1 MNHNLLSGWVKLV
14 TSNAAAGALT
24 LAGLAVTARALDL
37 EEFGIIVILQA
48 YVRVVDGL
56 FNFQSVN
63 VLTRFLAAAEHEE
76 ERARFRGLVKAGIL
90 VDGLT
95 AMVATLVAVL
105 VLPLIGTFLGVSSEW
120 TPVALLYCL
129 VILTRILGVSE
140 AVLRCFNHFWAIG
153 LRGTLSA
160 LLVLLCSLGAWWAE
174 AGATTFL
181 VIWLLAEAIGNI
193 IFLAWTFIALRRHS
207 VTGIRRARAWEA
219 IRQSQGF
226 WGMLWQ
232 TNVTF
237 GIRILSQDA
246 DVVVAGAV
254 LGPAAAS
261 LLRAAKSIAGL
272 VSQFGRPLQQ
282 VVSAPLSR
290 LSAKGKFSRMLRYSA
305 RISLLVGGG
314 GLLLTLLVAFFADW
328 ALLLL
333 FGETYVEAA
342 TITVILMFA
351 RAIYLTGV
359 TLMPMMLAVN
369 IGKEFLYSVIA
380 GTAVFFI
387 VMAASVGPLGLLGIA
402 AAHVAFEVAWSIT
415 GWLWTYRRVSELKA
429 NRLSTAT

>member
-1 MNHNLLSGWVKLV
+1 MNRNLLSGWVKLV
-14 TSNAAAGALT
+14 TSNAAAGVLT
-24 LAGLAVTARALDL
+24 LAGLAVAARALDL

-76 ERARFRGLVKAGIL
+76 ETARFRGLVKAGIL

-105 VLPLIGTFLGVSSEW
+105 VLPLIGTYLGIPSEW

-174 AGATTFL
+174 AGAATFL
-181 VIWLLAEAIGNI
+181 VIWLLAEAIANI
-193 IFLAWTFIALRRHS
+193 IFLAWTFIVLRRHG

-219 IRQSQGF
+219 IRESQGF

-282 VVSAPLSR
+282 VVSVPLSR
-290 LSAKGKFSRMLRYSA
+290 LSAEGEFSRMLRYSA
-305 RISLLVGGG
+305 RISLLAGGG

-328 ALLLL
+328 ALLLM

-342 TITVILMFA
+342 TITVILVFA

-359 TLMPMMLAVN
+359 TMMPMMLAVN
-369 IGKEFLYSVIA
+369 MGKEFLYSVIV

-387 VMAASVGPLGLLGIA
+387 VMAAGVGPLGLLGIA

-429 NRLSTAT
+429 SRLSTAT